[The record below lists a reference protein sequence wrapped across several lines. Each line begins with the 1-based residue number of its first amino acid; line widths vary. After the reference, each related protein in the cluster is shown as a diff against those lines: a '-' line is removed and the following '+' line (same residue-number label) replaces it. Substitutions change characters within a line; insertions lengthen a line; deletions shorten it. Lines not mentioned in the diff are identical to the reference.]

1 MAYALTWTIHL
12 NVNANQVLQEM
23 GTHALVSLY
32 KTCRNCQQL
41 IRIFSHSF
49 MFCFHQNC
57 IDIDECTTQGHDCSA
72 DGVCTNVEGSFQ
84 CACEP
89 GFREMAKHVVV
100 GYGVRMLFLPLL
112 NNF

>member
-1 MAYALTWTIHL
+1 MAYALTCTIHL

-89 GFREMAKHVVV
+89 GFTGDGKTCSGRLWCSYTLSAIT
-100 GYGVRMLFLPLL
+100 
-112 NNF
+112 